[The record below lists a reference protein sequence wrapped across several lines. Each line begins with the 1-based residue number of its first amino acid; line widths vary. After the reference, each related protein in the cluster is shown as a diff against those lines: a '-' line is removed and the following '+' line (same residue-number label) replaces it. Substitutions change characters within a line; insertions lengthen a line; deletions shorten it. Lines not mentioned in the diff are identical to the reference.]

1 MNGEQTLKL
10 LTDPKRTVALSGNR
24 AHKIGLSVDSRT
36 VRKTIICRMA
46 HAVSRLYKEGYDT
59 YLFFAVWDSIV
70 CRARRTVCHESLPG
84 SAADPCRAFL
94 ETGAWVQLEMAQYD
108 SGN

>member
-36 VRKTIICRMA
+36 IRKTIICRMA

-59 YLFFAVWDSIV
+59 YLCGMGFDCVPRSPY
-70 CRARRTVCHESLPG
+70 RLPRITTRICG
-84 SAADPCRAFL
+84 
-94 ETGAWVQLEMAQYD
+94 
-108 SGN
+108 